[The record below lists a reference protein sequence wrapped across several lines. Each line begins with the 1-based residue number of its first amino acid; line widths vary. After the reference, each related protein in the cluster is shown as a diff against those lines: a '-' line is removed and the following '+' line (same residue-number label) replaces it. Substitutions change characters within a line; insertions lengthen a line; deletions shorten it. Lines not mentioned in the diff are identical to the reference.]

1 MNISFLRPC
10 PASGT
15 SRVATAFAAALCLIT
30 FSAAPRALAQSCTT
44 TITGKVYSPNG
55 PAGGDPIPN
64 ILVYVATTPVQA
76 LPQGLTSC
84 AGASQL
90 VTGTPLVS
98 TTTDA
103 TGKFVLNSTGLAA
116 LGSSVNVVIQAGK
129 WRRQNAVAI
138 TPCATTTV
146 NLTMPANQS
155 QGDLPHIAVVTGQA
169 DGVECIFRRIG
180 ISDSEFTDPSG
191 TGSINLYEGTG
202 TLTSGGAVVLP
213 ATTTVP
219 TEDQLI
225 ESASK
230 LNTYDL
236 VMFGCQGTGTDA
248 IASTNANG
256 ALDNL
261 VSYANTGGRIFA
273 THYGYVWLDNI
284 QPFESSANWIKDQ
297 GTITE
302 PGFPTGTGVATID
315 TTYSQSAVLAQWLQT
330 IGASYLGQ
338 YGQMELFNIREDQN
352 KVNKPPAQSWLNLNN
367 YPNNPSMQFTFD
379 TPVNATT
386 TPSVALTFANNPT
399 AFQEGD
405 AADKITI
412 GVTDTSTTTSAD
424 SSLNLTLTVPSG
436 VTPVSLA
443 GVGATGWICSVGT
456 LTCNR
461 TTPLGPSVTDS
472 ILLTVAIAAN
482 APLGDANVT
491 ATVAGGGLSGTNQ
504 CGRVLY
510 NDYHVE
516 NSASTGQKY
525 PTECSTA
532 ALTPQEKFLEFS
544 LYNLSNFV
552 APVTNDVIDIQTGT
566 TVAWATPSSIYYGT
580 PLGPNQ
586 LNATATVTGS
596 TTPVPGTF
604 TYSPAAGTVLPV
616 GTNTL
621 NVTFTP
627 TDPTAYT
634 GSTGSTTILVLP
646 DTTTTTLTSSP
657 NPSVFGN
664 SVAFTAT
671 VVGNA
676 AAPVGVVYFYD
687 AGVPIG
693 QATLT
698 ASTGD
703 ASAATLNITTL
714 ATGTHSIT
722 AVYNPSGVASSPSN
736 SNFKSSTSLPLS
748 QVVLGVSVTSIT
760 GLVSPIDY
768 GQIIGNT
775 AVVSVAGSSSGGTV
789 TVYINGV
796 NVCVLPVNQGAQNT
810 CPASTGAGYQ
820 PGTYSIYAVFSGDAL
835 YAGSTSPTYTVQVV
849 PDPTTTT
856 VISSLNPSRLTNSI
870 TFTATVTAPYATPT
884 GTVVLYDGTTQ
895 LGVGTLTALNGTSA
909 TATYSTSALAV
920 GSHNITVSYPATT
933 DFNASVTAPALV
945 QVVLPPLPFNGAPGY
960 TLTVTPIQLD
970 APIGAGTPI
979 TVTIQ
984 EFNGYNAAIALSC
997 SPLPTESTCGFTNAT
1012 VPPGGGT
1019 VTLYLTPGAPHACGA
1034 NPPYFVASNGT
1045 KGIVWMSALTL
1056 CLLCTRRRRLL
1067 RGLTLALALCFL
1079 PVLNGCGTGCTD
1091 FGTKPGTYSFTVT
1104 AVPTT
1109 NPGPAGS
1116 PTGPNSQ
1123 TITFNATL

>member
-1 MNISFLRPC
+1 MLPLFSRPSI
-10 PASGT
+10 ASNVF
-15 SRVATAFAAALCLIT
+15 RVATITRAVALGVAAVSFATVIAVPA
-30 FSAAPRALAQSCTT
+30 SKAQSCTT

-55 PAGGDPIPN
+55 PVGGDPIPN

-76 LPQGLTSC
+76 LPQGLTTC

-155 QGDLPHIAVVTGQA
+155 QGDLPHIAVVTGEA
-169 DGVECIFRRIG
+169 DGVECIFRKIG

-191 TGSINLYEGTG
+191 TGSINLYEGSG
-202 TLTSGGAVVLP
+202 TATSGGAVVLP

-219 TEDQLI
+219 TESQLV
-225 ESASK
+225 ENAST

-236 VMFGCQGTGTDA
+236 VMFGCQGTATDA

-256 ALDNL
+256 ALNNL

-302 PGFPTGTGVATID
+302 TGFPAGTGVATID

-330 IGASYLGQ
+330 IGASYNGQ
-338 YGQMELFNIREDQN
+338 YGQMELFNIRQDQN
-352 KVNKPPAQSWLNLNN
+352 KVNNPPAQSWLNLNN
-367 YPNNPSMQFTFD
+367 YTGNPSMQFTFD

-386 TPSVALTFANNPT
+386 TPSIALTFANKPT
-399 AFQEGD
+399 AFLEGD
-405 AADKITI
+405 AADTITI
-412 GVTDTSTTTSAD
+412 GATDTSTTTPAD
-424 SSLNLTLTVPSG
+424 SSLNMTLTVPAG

-443 GVGATGWICSVGT
+443 GVGATGWICSVST

-461 TTPLGPSVTDS
+461 TTPLGPGATDS
-472 ILLTVAIAAN
+472 VLLTVGIAAN

-491 ATVAGGGLSGTNQ
+491 ATIAGGGLSGTNQ

-516 NSASTGQKY
+516 NSAIAGQKY
-525 PTECSTA
+525 PAECSTA

-552 APVTNDVIDIQTGT
+552 APVTNDVIDIQTST
-566 TVAWATPSSIYYGT
+566 TVAWAMPASIYYGT
-580 PLGPNQ
+580 PLGPTQ
-586 LNATATVTGS
+586 LDATATVTGNA
-596 TTPVPGTF
+596 TPVPGTF
-604 TYSPAAGTVLPV
+604 TYSPAAGTILPV
-616 GTNTL
+616 GINTL

-627 TDPTAYT
+627 ADPTSYT
-634 GSTGSTTILVLP
+634 GSTGSTTILVLQ
-646 DTTTTTLTSSP
+646 DTTLSTLTSTP
-657 NPSVFGN
+657 NPSLLGN
-664 SVAFTAT
+664 SVAFTDT

-676 AAPVGVVYFYD
+676 APPTGTVSFYD
-687 AGVPIG
+687 GTTLIG
-693 QATLT
+693 TATLT
-698 ASTGD
+698 PSSGD
-703 ASAATLNITTL
+703 ASVATFSTALLGI
-714 ATGTHSIT
+714 GSHSIT
-722 AVYNPSGVASSPSN
+722 AVYKATT
-736 SNFKSSTSLPLS
+736 NFGASTSNTLT
-748 QVVLGVSVTSIT
+748 QNVQGTSLTTIT

-775 AVVSVAGSSSGGTV
+775 GLINVAGSSSGGTV

-796 NVCVLPVNQGAQNT
+796 NVCVLPVNLGVQNA
-810 CPASTGAGYQ
+810 CPATTGAGYA
-820 PGTYSIYAVFSGDAL
+820 PGTYSIYAVFSGDPL

-856 VISSLNPSRLTNSI
+856 VTSNLNPSYFTNSV

-884 GTVVLYDGTTQ
+884 GNVTFYDGTTV
-895 LGVGTLTALNGTSA
+895 LGVGTLTALTGTSA
-909 TATYSTSALAV
+909 TAVYFTSALAV
-920 GSHNITVSYPATT
+920 GTHNITVSYAATT
-933 DFNASVTAPALV
+933 DFNASASSNLA
-945 QVVLPPLPFNGAPGY
+945 QVVQPPLPFDGAPGY
-960 TLTVTPIQLD
+960 TLTVTPINLN
-970 APIGAGTPI
+970 APIGAATPI

-984 EFNGYNAAIALSC
+984 EFNGYNAAIALTC
-997 SPLPTESTCGFTNAT
+997 SPLPTESTCGFTQST
-1012 VPPGGGT
+1012 VPAGGGT
-1019 VTLYLTPGAPHACGA
+1019 VTLYLTPAAPHNCGV
-1034 NPPYFVASNGT
+1034 NPPYFAGFDGT
-1045 KGIVWMSALTL
+1045 KGIVWISALAF

-1091 FGTKPGTYSFTVT
+1091 FGTKPGTYSFTIT
-1104 AVPTT
+1104 ATPTT
-1109 NPGPAGS
+1109 NPGAAGS

-1123 TITFNATL
+1123 TVTFNATL